1 MSITPSSITNL
12 TDDRI
17 VYQQGFGPVL
27 IDAAGTGTYN
37 HGIDQTHNLDMW
49 TVEEALDDIF
59 RERQMVFLRILIV
72 WFEILNMLSQRFVR
86 GEISFFAY
94 GGRYRG
100 LRLLSGNRLLALKRK
115 NHDETLQAT

>member
-1 MSITPSSITNL
+1 MPITPSSIINL
-12 TDDRI
+12 ADDRI

-72 WFEILNMLSQRFVR
+72 LFEILNMLSQRFVR

-100 LRLLSGNRLLALKRK
+100 LRLLSGNRLLALKKK
-115 NHDETLQAT
+115 NHD

>member
-1 MSITPSSITNL
+1 MPITPSSIINL
-12 TDDRI
+12 ADDRI

-72 WFEILNMLSQRFVR
+72 LFEILNMLSQRFVR

-94 GGRYRG
+94 GGRFRG